1 MHRVILCRTMRFQMN
16 ANLEPRAVPSS
27 SFTWLIDEAKAEV
40 IAERRVLGILAL
52 VSLFIFVLLV

>member
-27 SFTWLIDEAKAEV
+27 SLTWLIDEAKAEV

-52 VSLFIFVLLV
+52 VSLFIFVLLL